1 MAKNSIKK
9 IILTLVI
16 GIFSS
21 INVVYAADCNGI
33 FTPGAYDLIRDV
45 LGYVTIAVPIL
56 LVILCSAD
64 LTSIVLSQDEGA
76 AKKASGR
83 IVKRFIA
90 AAAFF
95 FVPLIVRF
103 VLGLDAVK
111 NSLNLVDD
119 PLCGIVDDTTPTEDP
134 DAGEGEG
141 T

>member
-9 IILTLVI
+9 IILTLII
-16 GIFSS
+16 GLFSS
-21 INVVYAADCNGI
+21 INIAYAADCDGI

-56 LVILCSAD
+56 LVILCSSD
-64 LTSIVLSQDEGA
+64 LTAIVLSQDEGA

-119 PLCGIVDDTTPTEDP
+119 PLCGVVDNPTVPSP
-134 DAGEGEG
+134 DEGEGEG